1 MITVELKGDKR
12 MVDDLA
18 KMRAKA
24 VPFAIRNALNTCA
37 FEVRSIWQR
46 DIKSTFTNRNT
57 FTANSVRVEQASVT
71 KLEARTGSVAPWL
84 RTQED
89 GGVVHANRRVV
100 AIPGPSAAGQAA
112 GSGKRTRLVAG
123 RFKLGAVQ
131 VAHPALHGGRR
142 QKNAIAIA
150 VARKQGKT
158 VVLLTR
164 PRGGQGL
171 FSISGGKRKLKT
183 RLLYDVSR
191 GSVRVKP
198 EPTLERSVAAVRPK
212 VEHMMQAALTQ
223 QMQRLSIG
231 T

>member
-57 FTANSVRVEQASVT
+57 FTANSVRVEQ
-71 KLEARTGSVAPWL
+71 GSVAPWL

-142 QKNAIAIA
+142 QKNASAIA

-164 PRGGQGL
+164 PRG
-171 FSISGGKRKLKT
+171 
-183 RLLYDVSR
+183 
-191 GSVRVKP
+191 
-198 EPTLERSVAAVRPK
+198 
-212 VEHMMQAALTQ
+212 
-223 QMQRLSIG
+223 
-231 T
+231 